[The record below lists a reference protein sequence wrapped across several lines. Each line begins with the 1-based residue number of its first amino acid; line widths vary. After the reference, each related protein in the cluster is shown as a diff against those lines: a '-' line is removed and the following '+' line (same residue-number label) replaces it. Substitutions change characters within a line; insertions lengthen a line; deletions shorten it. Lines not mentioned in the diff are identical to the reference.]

1 MTGGRANRFNDS
13 CQGKTPPL
21 QDLGRQEATGG
32 PSQLPVAQS
41 GGHSPPSLS
50 LLQSSCLPF
59 PASVS
64 DLKGPGERHPDSRRA
79 SEFLLCSLPKG
90 TSWLE
95 SQELIP
101 STSLTLW
108 GCKDRGQ
115 GLQSRSETASHRMRV
130 MCLSSLRM

>member
-41 GGHSPPSLS
+41 SGHSPPSLS

-59 PASVS
+59 PAWVS
-64 DLKGPGERHPDSRRA
+64 DLNGPGERNGIQTAGGPQS
-79 SEFLLCSLPKG
+79 
-90 TSWLE
+90 
-95 SQELIP
+95 
-101 STSLTLW
+101 
-108 GCKDRGQ
+108 
-115 GLQSRSETASHRMRV
+115 SRSAHCQGHFLVRKLTHIYGI
-130 MCLSSLRM
+130 